1 MLNEACGIASLLKCY
16 LNQSGKSR
24 RRLRWVLPL
33 TETQRHRGRYRAGT
47 QKEMCQCE
55 NVANAQVQ
63 YPIRATTLI
72 IGNTFTLAHFHIPRS
87 PINAT
92 GLWPDAKAASKPM
105 WLRRRRGGYA
115 TIAFAASPFAP
126 REDRLWRRAWPVV
139 ATSMR
144 AYPLRV
150 AKRLALSAAAG
161 SESNPSP

>member
-24 RRLRWVLPL
+24 RRLRWVLPH

-87 PINAT
+87 PFPVPHSPFPVPRSLSFPCPLARRRCDASQARAGARH
-92 GLWPDAKAASKPM
+92 GLARGYGGAAPMAAS
-105 WLRRRRGGYA
+105 GGQPRQR
-115 TIAFAASPFAP
+115 ASVF
-126 REDRLWRRAWPVV
+126 RAERNSL
-139 ATSMR
+139 TT
-144 AYPLRV
+144 LC
-150 AKRLALSAAAG
+150 LCG
-161 SESNPSP
+161 SV